1 MSNSKIFFILSGNN
15 GATYVICCNSFG
27 NIYESLKFYKPVNL
41 LGKLK
46 KTALYV
52 VLWIIGK
59 LNLKILKSLEA
70 VNAYCADLVVKKI
83 DFNLSDNSSV
93 LVSPTRDKIIV
104 NHHKRYFQK
113 FAFGESQHNVKNES
127 EVYRLLGLSDS
138 FLVSEIL
145 DIQNDDDF
153 CSFKLS
159 HPFTFLKHKTP
170 PKPKILSEILV
181 EFFNKVPLTF
191 ISWQDYT
198 TGLKRKLQTSA
209 LYDAFIMDLVNRIAL
224 NNFKLPLGLVHR
236 DFKPWNILYGN
247 PPLIYD
253 FEEAVF
259 NGPPLEDF
267 YNFYI
272 DPIVRYQA
280 PKNVL
285 DAINSNE
292 VKESL
297 DDYIQNLK
305 IDIPKED
312 LLVTYLIERL
322 LFWESRKDLDIA
334 NHYKNVLKAL

>member
-1 MSNSKIFFILSGNN
+1 M
-15 GATYVICCNSFG
+15 ICCITFKSINEG
-27 NIYESLKFYKPVNL
+27 LKFYKPVNL
-41 LGKLK
+41 LAKLK
-46 KTALYV
+46 KTALYG

-70 VNAYCADLVVKKI
+70 VNAYCADLAVKKI
-83 DFNLSDNSSV
+83 DFNLSDDCSV
-93 LVSPTRDKIIV
+93 LISPTRDKVIV
-104 NHHKRYFQK
+104 NHHKKYFQK
-113 FAFGESQHNVKNES
+113 FAFGESQQNVKNES

-153 CSFKLS
+153 CSFKLI

-198 TGLKRKLQTSA
+198 IGLKRKLQTSA
-209 LYDAFIMDLVNRIAL
+209 LYDAFIMDLVNRISL

-253 FEEAVF
+253 FEDAVF

-272 DPIVRYQA
+272 DPIVRYQT

-285 DAINSNE
+285 DAINSNK

-322 LFWESRKDLDIA
+322 LFWESRKDLDTA
-334 NHYKNVLKAL
+334 NYFKKVLKSL